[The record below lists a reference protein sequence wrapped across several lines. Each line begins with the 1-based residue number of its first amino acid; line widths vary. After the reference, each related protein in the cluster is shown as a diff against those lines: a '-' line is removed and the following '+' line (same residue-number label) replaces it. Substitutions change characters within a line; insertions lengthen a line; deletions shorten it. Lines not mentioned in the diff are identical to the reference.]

1 MAEAFPMILQL
12 IHLTLRRAVARRD
25 VRALRNLLLSEG
37 GPAFA
42 AALQCC
48 SARVRADALSLLP
61 LGERPAVIRHLPPA
75 LRRASGIGAS
85 HSSQCSSPGPLGM
98 RLRARLIASS
108 TVASI

>member
-37 GPAFA
+37 APAFA

-75 LRRASGIGAS
+75 LRDDLR
-85 HSSQCSSPGPLGM
+85 PLY
-98 RLRARLIASS
+98 RARPNYWLQGSELPGAH
-108 TVASI
+108 A